1 MATLAQ
7 KLLLLPLFSSEKYR
21 TSLRPRGQQIH
32 AKPHHGAKNVYKSAP
47 RANLQGITPALSCQ
61 TLPGVACSLVAIPRY
76 FGGVCFLQLWPQQFK
91 RWITLVHQLRSVLSS
106 GQYYPPF
113 EQQMPDP
120 RDEEGISLL
129 EILKKA
135 TNRKS
140 SERVHIVYF
149 KESAAYGVIFTSC
162 LSQNPNE

>member
-1 MATLAQ
+1 
-7 KLLLLPLFSSEKYR
+7 
-21 TSLRPRGQQIH
+21 
-32 AKPHHGAKNVYKSAP
+32 
-47 RANLQGITPALSCQ
+47 
-61 TLPGVACSLVAIPRY
+61 
-76 FGGVCFLQLWPQQFK
+76 
-91 RWITLVHQLRSVLSS
+91 
-106 GQYYPPF
+106 
-113 EQQMPDP
+113 MPDP

-162 LSQNPNE
+162 LSQNPNEWGASTFTFYFPPELFITLITRIFTEIDFFYVLRANHK